1 MKTNWRDQLNSNPSL
16 RKLDSWPT
24 IDPDSLPAKHRS
36 AYHRNRLLIGR
47 VLSGYSIS
55 SVASEHGISESYIS
69 QLLNRCLASR
79 GDTPPALTQGLIP
92 YKRLTKHRR
101 RVPLDSHGKRTGHQ
115 NAFQALLDAVPG
127 MRAGLDAMLDD
138 RIKDKPTAQVESVGA
153 FFGEFKRRLREAQ
166 WPTDQYPYTTK
177 SMAYEAL
184 RRHYHERCHVLK
196 QAKIKD
202 PNRIIAA
209 PTPIYR
215 ALKSIQID
223 TQKVDLNT
231 SVNVALND
239 EIEPLRVSRVS
250 LLLAVEKVSSC
261 ILAYH
266 LALSDE
272 PNQDDLL
279 QLLDNLRRHWEP
291 LALTTPGLEYVPG
304 SGFPTMWMDIF
315 QHLTVDEV
323 KLDNALVHLAYSIRD
338 VVCLRMGATL
348 NLGLPGVPLG
358 RNLIEATFRQINRTT
373 HRFVSTTGSHPNDPI
388 KESRKNRKRP
398 PVLTLRQFEEILSVQ
413 IAAKNV
419 VPRAELNNQ
428 TPLDVVRSH
437 VNQHYV
443 RLLTEP
449 YDQSWSPFESEKICS
464 VICLKSELRHPFIR
478 FAYTRYKGKCL
489 HSLAVDDVRKLRIR
503 YDRRDIRHVRAYSPD
518 GVFVGVLS
526 APSSWQRFAH
536 SLYTRKKIFKEMKS
550 WRRQSADPLAEYFHR
565 IAEQRHLPSNAL
577 ELIRIFREARRIT
590 LDPSPEKDS
599 MHDEAEQVT
608 NQHGE
613 KLTDETSKKGANH
626 AVNNEFKRWHSSF
639 AHSKPTE

>member
-1 MKTNWRDQLNSNPSL
+1 MKTTWKDQLNSNPSL

-24 IDPDSLPAKHRS
+24 IDPDSLPVKHRS

-47 VLSGYSIS
+47 VLCGHSIS
-55 SVASEHGISESYIS
+55 SVASEHGISKSYIS
-69 QLLNRCLASR
+69 QLLNRCLASS
-79 GDTPPALTQGLIP
+79 GETPPVLTLGLIP
-92 YKRLTKHRR
+92 FKRLTKHRR
-101 RVPLDSHGKRTGHQ
+101 RVPLDSYEKRTGHQ

-127 MRAGLDAMLDD
+127 MRQGLDAMLEARLDD
-138 RIKDKPTAQVESVGA
+138 KTTAQVASVGA
-153 FFGEFKRRLREAQ
+153 FFGEFKRRLCEAQ
-166 WPTDQYPYTTK
+166 WPSDQYPYTTE
-177 SMAYEAL
+177 SRAYEAL
-184 RRHYHERCHVLK
+184 RRYYHERFHVLS
-196 QAKIKD
+196 QEKIKD
-202 PNRIIAA
+202 ATRVIAA

-231 SVNVALND
+231 SILVSLND

-250 LLLAVEKVSSC
+250 LLLAVERVSSC

-279 QLLDNLRRHWEP
+279 QLLDNLRRQWEP
-291 LALTTPGLEYVPG
+291 LSLTTPGLEYVPG
-304 SGFPTMWMDIF
+304 SGFPTMWGDIF
-315 QHLTVDEV
+315 QHLTVDEI
-323 KLDNALVHLAYSIRD
+323 KLDNALMHLAYSIRD
-338 VVCLRMGATL
+338 VVCCRMGATL

-373 HRFVSTTGSHPNDPI
+373 HRFVSTTGSHPNDPN

-398 PVLTLRQFEEILSVQ
+398 PILRLHQFEEILSVQ
-413 IAAKNV
+413 IAAQNV

-428 TPLDVVRSH
+428 TPLGVVRSH

-443 RLLTEP
+443 RLLTDS
-449 YDQSWSPFESEKICS
+449 YDQTWSPFESEKICS

-489 HSLAVDDVRKLRIR
+489 HSLAVSDIRKLRIR
-503 YDRRDIRHVRAYSPD
+503 YDRRDIRHVRAYTLE

-536 SLYTRKKIFKEMKS
+536 SLYTRKRIFKEMKA

-577 ELIRIFREARRIT
+577 ELLRLFKEARRFT
-590 LDPSPEKDS
+590 LDPAPENDTRNDETEQEKD
-599 MHDEAEQVT
+599 
-608 NQHGE
+608 QHGE
-613 KLTDETSKKGANH
+613 NLTDETSATGANR
-626 AVNNEFKRWHSSF
+626 AAKNEFKKWHSSF